1 MYALLT
7 AALDGASAEPPLHAE
22 QIASA
27 ATAPAYLTK
36 PVVFITLLLQSRN
49 DFPVIFSTKT
59 APFRAAFVDACAL
72 TCGALTLGLSA

>member
-7 AALDGASAEPPLHAE
+7 AALDGPTAEPPLHAE

-27 ATAPAYLTK
+27 AAAPAYLIK

-49 DFPVIFSTKT
+49 D
-59 APFRAAFVDACAL
+59 L
-72 TCGALTLGLSA
+72 QLSSRPRPRRFAQRS